1 MKKRILATILSL
13 TVAASLSA
21 CGSSGKTETTGA
33 AAESAGQAQT
43 TAAAESE
50 QAAGEPVSG
59 GVMTISLSSSPKNL
73 DPVKYTGTYE
83 SQIIGTICDTLVEYN
98 TELTEIQPALAKSWT
113 VSDDGLAYTFTLRDD
128 VYFQPG
134 KYQEGRK
141 MTAEDVKYSL
151 ERSHELSAM
160 NRLDMLDHC
169 EVTSDTEV
177 VCYLTE
183 PNAVFL
189 TALTDAGN
197 VIVPKEEVEGWGDDF
212 GTHLV
217 GTGPFALETFELDQQ
232 AVLVRNDKYW
242 AATPY
247 LDGVTFK
254 PVSDGNQAVN
264 ALRTGEINLATS
276 LSGEA
281 VQVARDD
288 SSVNL
293 MEMPGLHV
301 AYIYFNQ
308 VKGPTADIK
317 VREAI
322 IKAINVEELTAGV
335 YQYKEAQ
342 PASLPLPPGSWG
354 YDSSL
359 ESEALSYDPEG
370 AKALLAEAGYPDGFD
385 MDIYISNTESR
396 VKMATLFQAYLK
408 QNLNINVNINTSEWG
423 TFSEIAASGE
433 ADVFAMSWSWYPDPY
448 FFLNKIFHSDSIGSL
463 GNGQGFS
470 NAEVDQ
476 YLDDALLT
484 TDQAERAELYKKA
497 LAVIVKQYPGIFYA
511 NENVNWGVSSNVQG
525 LEQRADGKVKIC
537 TSDTNVWLSK

>member
-1 MKKRILATILSL
+1 MKKRILAVIA
-13 TVAASLSA
+13 TVAVSAVLSA
-21 CGSSGKTETTGA
+21 CGSNQSPSTTEAPEQTSAAQATTEA
-33 AAESAGQAQT
+33 DT
-43 TAAAESE
+43 P
-50 QAAGEPVSG
+50 GEPVSG
-59 GVMTISLSSSPKNL
+59 GVLTISLSSSPKNL

-83 SQIIGTICDTLVEYN
+83 SQIIGTVCDTLVEYN
-98 TELTEIQPALAKSWT
+98 TELTEIQPGLAKSWT

-134 KYQEGRK
+134 KFQEGRK
-141 MTAEDVKYSL
+141 LTAEDIKYSL

-160 NRLDMLDHC
+160 NRLDMLDHA
-169 EVTSDTEV
+169 EVVSDTEV
-177 VCYLTE
+177 VCYLSE

-217 GTGPFALETFELDQQ
+217 GTGPFALESFELDQQ
-232 AVLVRNDKYW
+232 AVLTRNDKYW
-242 AATPY
+242 ANKPY

-264 ALRTGEINLATS
+264 ALRTGEINVATS
-276 LSGEA
+276 LGGEA
-281 VQVARDD
+281 VQIAREDQ
-288 SSVNL
+288 SVQL
-293 MEMPGLHV
+293 LETPGLHV

-308 VKGPTADIK
+308 KKGPTADIR

-322 IKAINVEELTAGV
+322 IKAVNVEELTAGV
-335 YQYKEAQ
+335 YQYNEAK

-354 YDSSL
+354 YDSNL
-359 ESEALSYDPEG
+359 EAEKLAYDPEG

-385 MDIYISNTESR
+385 LDIYISNTEAR

-433 ADVFAMSWSWYPDPY
+433 ADVFAMSWTWYPDPF
-448 FFLNKIFHSDSIGSL
+448 FFLNKLFHSSSIGSL
-463 GNGQGFS
+463 GNGQGFE

-497 LAVIVKQYPGIFYA
+497 LAVIVKEYPGIFYA
-511 NENVNWGVSSNVQG
+511 NENVSWGVSSNVQD
-525 LEQRADGKVKIC
+525 LVQRADGKVKIC
-537 TSDTNVWLSK
+537 TPDINVWLSK

>member
-1 MKKRILATILSL
+1 MKKRILAAIL
-13 TVAASLSA
+13 TAAVSAGLSA
-21 CGSSGKTETTGA
+21 CGSGSSATTAETTA
-33 AAESAGQAQT
+33 SAQVT
-43 TAAAESE
+43 TEEAKAP
-50 QAAGEPVSG
+50 AGEPVSG

-83 SQIIGTICDTLVEYN
+83 SQIIGTVCDTLVEYN
-98 TELTEIQPALAKSWT
+98 TDLTEIQPALAKSWT

-128 VYFQPG
+128 VSFQPG

-141 MTAEDVKYSL
+141 LTAEDVKYSL
-151 ERSHELSAM
+151 ERSLELSALK
-160 NRLDMLDHC
+160 RLDMLDHC

-177 VCYLTE
+177 VCYLSE

-197 VIVPKEEVEGWGDDF
+197 VIVPKEEVEGWGEDF
-212 GTHLV
+212 GSHIV
-217 GTGPFALETFELDQQ
+217 GTGAFTLQSFELDQQ

-242 AATPY
+242 AAVPY

-264 ALRTGEINLATS
+264 ALRTGEVNLATS

-281 VQVARDD
+281 VKIAREDPA
-288 SSVNL
+288 VEL

-308 VKGPTADIK
+308 VNGPTADIK

-322 IKAINVEELTAGV
+322 IKAVNIKELTAGV
-335 YQYKEAQ
+335 YQYQEAQ

-359 ESEALSYDPEG
+359 ESEVPAYDPEG
-370 AKALLAEAGYPDGFD
+370 AKKLLAEAGYPDGFD
-385 MDIYISNTESR
+385 MNIYISNTEAR
-396 VKMATLFQAYLK
+396 IKMATLFQAYLK
-408 QNLNINVNINTSEWG
+408 ENLNINVNINTSEWG
-423 TFSEIAASGE
+423 TFSEIAASGK
-433 ADVFAMSWSWYPDPY
+433 ADVFAMSWTWYPDPY
-448 FFLNKIFHSDSIGSL
+448 FFLNKIFHTSSIGSL

-470 NAEVDQ
+470 NKEVDQ

-484 TDQAERAELYKKA
+484 TDQEKRAEIYKKA
-497 LAVIVKQYPGIFYA
+497 LAAIVKQCPGIFYA
-511 NENVNWGVSSNVQG
+511 NENVNWGVSPKVQG
-525 LEQRADGKVKIC
+525 LELRADGKVKIC
-537 TSDTNVWLSK
+537 TPDINVWLSR

>member
-1 MKKRILATILSL
+1 MKKRILAAF
-13 TVAASLSA
+13 AALAATAVLSA
-21 CGSSGKTETTGA
+21 CGSDKPAS
-33 AAESAGQAQT
+33 
-43 TAAAESE
+43 TAAATE
-50 QAAGEPVSG
+50 QASTAQETAKEEKTPGEPVSG
-59 GVMTISLSSSPKNL
+59 GVLTISLSSSPKNL

-83 SQIIGTICDTLVEYN
+83 SQIIGTVCDTLVEYN
-98 TELTEIQPALAKSWT
+98 TELTEIQPGLAKSWK
-113 VSDDGLAYTFTLRDD
+113 VSEDGLAYTFTLRDD

-134 KYQEGRK
+134 KFQEGRK

-151 ERSHELSAM
+151 ERSNQLSAM

-169 EVTSDTEV
+169 EVVSDTEL
-177 VCYLTE
+177 VCYLAE

-217 GTGPFALETFELDQQ
+217 GTGPFALESFELDQQ
-232 AVLVRNDKYW
+232 AVLKRNDKYW
-242 AATPY
+242 AAKPY

-281 VQVARDD
+281 VKIAREDQ
-288 SSVNL
+288 SVKL
-293 MEMPGLHV
+293 METPGLHV

-308 VKGPTADIK
+308 KSGPTADIK
-317 VREAI
+317 VRQAI
-322 IKAINVEELTAGV
+322 IKAVNVDELTAGV
-335 YQYKEAQ
+335 YQYNEAK

-359 ESEALSYDPEG
+359 ESEKLAYDPEG
-370 AKALLAEAGYPDGFD
+370 AKKLLAEAGYPDGFD
-385 MDIYISNTESR
+385 LNIYISNTEAR
-396 VKMATLFQAYLK
+396 IKMATLFQAYLK

-423 TFSEIAASGE
+423 TFSEIAASGK
-433 ADVFAMSWSWYPDPY
+433 ADVFAMSWTWYPDPY
-448 FFLNKIFHSDSIGSL
+448 FFLNKLFHSSSIGSL
-463 GNGQGFS
+463 GNGQGFE
-470 NAEVDQ
+470 NKEVDQ

-484 TDQAERAELYKKA
+484 TDQAKRAELYKKA

-525 LEQRADGKVKIC
+525 LTQRADGKVKIC
-537 TSDTNVWLSK
+537 TPDINVWLSK

>member
-1 MKKRILATILSL
+1 MKKRILAAIL
-13 TVAASLSA
+13 TVAVSAVLSA
-21 CGSSGKTETTGA
+21 CGSDHSASTAETTEAAGA
-33 AAESAGQAQT
+33 AQGTAE
-43 TAAAESE
+43 AEK
-50 QAAGEPVSG
+50 AAGEPVSG
-59 GVMTISLSSSPKNL
+59 GVLTISLSSSPKNL

-83 SQIIGTICDTLVEYN
+83 SQIIGTVCDTLVEYN
-98 TELTEIQPALAKSWT
+98 TDLTEIQPGLAKSWT
-113 VSDDGLAYTFTLRDD
+113 VSEDGLAYTFTLRDD

-134 KYQEGRK
+134 KYQDGRK

-160 NRLDMLDHC
+160 DRLDMLDHC
-169 EVTSDTEV
+169 EVVSDTEV
-177 VCYLTE
+177 VCYLAE

-217 GTGPFALETFELDQQ
+217 GTGPFTLKSFELDQQ
-232 AVLVRNDKYW
+232 AVLTRNDKYW

-254 PVSDGNQAVN
+254 PISDGNQAVN
-264 ALRTGEINLATS
+264 ALRTGEINVATS
-276 LSGEA
+276 LTGEA
-281 VQVARDD
+281 VQIARDD
-288 SSVNL
+288 QSVEL
-293 MEMPGLHV
+293 METPGLHV

-308 VKGPTADIK
+308 KKGPTADIK

-322 IKAINVEELTAGV
+322 IKAVNVEELTAGV
-335 YQYKEAQ
+335 YQYQEAK

-359 ESEALSYDPEG
+359 EAEVPAYDPEG
-370 AKALLAEAGYPDGFD
+370 AKKLLAEAGYPDGFD
-385 MDIYISNTESR
+385 LDIYISNTEAR

-423 TFSEIAASGE
+423 TFSEIGASGE
-433 ADVFAMSWSWYPDPY
+433 ADVFAMSWTWYPDPY
-448 FFLNKIFHSDSIGSL
+448 FFLNKLFHTSAIGSL

-470 NAEVDQ
+470 NGEVDQ
-476 YLDDALLT
+476 YLDDALRT
-484 TDQAERAELYKKA
+484 TDQEKRAELYKKA

-525 LEQRADGKVKIC
+525 MVQRADGKVKIC
-537 TSDTNVWLSK
+537 TPDTNVWLSR